1 MWFFLACSAIGT
13 RERVE
18 PSFLAVGLA
27 EGTEAGSA
35 EAPLPFSSAPSTVGI
50 TVQALDIDGKPY
62 PWPGTVTLKSRPGRI
77 EPDHVNLDDDGAYQG
92 SVSIEAGFGPTR
104 AWALDEDTDDDRVP
118 GWAAGVSEPVWWAF
132 PTLAEMQATDNHETN
147 QLAGEFAELR
157 IADRQVVVAA
167 IDAAG
172 FWASD
177 LLDAATGYAG
187 IYVYTFNKP
196 DESIVIGAQLSSLN
210 GQDQEYLGS
219 TQLSWPTY
227 GVVEGVSLTP
237 PDAMLLTEAA
247 CGDDNEMEKLEASRV
262 RAESPTIPASFTTDS
277 EEYADYEEYGQWP
290 ISFGSCTL
298 YVESGSSVPEYF
310 PPDHAGETLEHVEGM
325 IKEVYGKWIFT
336 ILDAEGIGAT
346 KVSP

>member
-18 PSFLAVGLA
+18 PSFLAVGLGDA
-27 EGTEAGSA
+27 TATGSA
-35 EAPLPFSSAPSTVGI
+35 ESPLPFSAEATAVSI

-77 EPDHVNLDDDGAYQG
+77 DPDHVSLDDAGAYSG
-92 SVSIEAGFGPTR
+92 SVNIEAGFGPTR
-104 AWALDEDTDDDRVP
+104 VWALDEDTDDDRVP
-118 GWAAGVSEPVWWAF
+118 GWAAGVSDPVWWAF

-157 IADRQVVVAA
+157 ISDREVVVTAM
-167 IDAAG
+167 DAAG
-172 FWASD
+172 FWVSD
-177 LLDAATGYAG
+177 RLDAATGYAG

-210 GQDQEYLGS
+210 GQNQEYLGA

-227 GVVEGVSLTP
+227 AVVEGASLTP
-237 PDAMLLTEAA
+237 PEAVVLTEAA
-247 CGDDNEMEKLEASRV
+247 CGDDNEMEKLEASKVRV
-262 RAESPTIPASFTTDS
+262 ESPTIPASFTIDS

-290 ISFGSCTL
+290 VSFGSCTL

>member
-1 MWFFLACSAIGT
+1 MWFFLACSAMGT

-18 PSFLAVGLA
+18 PSVLAVALG
-27 EGTEAGSA
+27 EGTESGSA
-35 EAPLPFSSAPSTVGI
+35 EAPLPFSASATPVSI
-50 TVQALDIDGKPY
+50 TVQALDIEGQPY

-77 EPDHVNLDDDGAYQG
+77 DPDRASLDESGAFSG

-104 AWALDEDTDDDRVP
+104 VWAIDEDTDDEREP
-118 GWAAGVSEPVWWAF
+118 GWAAGVTDPVWWAF
-132 PTLAEMQATDNHETN
+132 PTIAEMQNIDNHETN

-157 IADRQVVVAA
+157 ISDREVVVTAT
-167 IDAAG
+167 DAAG

-177 LLDAATGYAG
+177 RLDAATGHSG

-210 GQDQEYLGS
+210 GQNQEYLGA

-227 GVVEGVSLTP
+227 TVVEGVSLAP
-237 PDAMLLTEAA
+237 PDAVVLTETA
-247 CGDDNEMEKLEASRV
+247 CGDDNEMEKLEASKV
-262 RAESPTIPASFTTDS
+262 RAESPTIPSTFTTDS
-277 EEYADYEEYGQWP
+277 EEYLDYEAYGQWP
-290 ISFGSCTL
+290 VSFGSCTL
-298 YVESGSSVPEYF
+298 YVESGGTVPDYF

-336 ILDAEGIGAT
+336 ILDANGIGAT